1 MLWPPVLRP
10 WGFLATALSVAY
22 LWLRHLVLSPALPIV
37 PMALLLVAFQD
48 CGHVAYG
55 FYEVLGGL
63 FFRLPDGVTFAAH
76 DVL

>member
-1 MLWPPVLRP
+1 
-10 WGFLATALSVAY
+10 
-22 LWLRHLVLSPALPIV
+22 
-37 PMALLLVAFQD
+37 MALLLVAYQD

-55 FYEVLGGL
+55 FYKVFGGL